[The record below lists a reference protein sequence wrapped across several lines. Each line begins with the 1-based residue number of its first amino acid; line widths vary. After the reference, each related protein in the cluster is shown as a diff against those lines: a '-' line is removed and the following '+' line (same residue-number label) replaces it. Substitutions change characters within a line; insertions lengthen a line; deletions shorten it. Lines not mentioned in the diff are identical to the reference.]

1 VTVDPDGLT
10 GGWLWSDGTD
20 LSPLDYSNLAGVA
33 LTDTPGAL
41 DCAGIDSG
49 NVTVAFIFFKIP
61 VFYLKRH
68 IHICCGKCVFYLY
81 Y

>member
-1 VTVDPDGLT
+1 MTVDPDGLT

-33 LTDTPGAL
+33 LTDTPGTL

-49 NVTVAFIFFKIP
+49 KIQ
-61 VFYLKRH
+61 
-68 IHICCGKCVFYLY
+68 
-81 Y
+81 